1 MGFQA
6 HIYFYPPHTL
16 CYLIFSLPYCERG
29 HASLRSCRSSNNPIG
44 KTQWLKIVGLLV
56 CECRGEAR
64 AVAGGH
70 LGERREGRG
79 LQKAACLT
87 YRKCRIDSSGI
98 RARKSQVMRAY
109 GEGTKCEIISI
120 DPEAGL
126 DTSGQFGTSL
136 RERGGS
142 WGLLGGK
149 GRLWETKGGKF
160 MNRNQRNC

>member
-1 MGFQA
+1 M
-6 HIYFYPPHTL
+6 
-16 CYLIFSLPYCERG
+16 
-29 HASLRSCRSSNNPIG
+29 
-44 KTQWLKIVGLLV
+44 V
-56 CECRGEAR
+56 
-64 AVAGGH
+64 GGH
-70 LGERREGRG
+70 LGEGRKGRG

-109 GEGTKCEIISI
+109 GEGTKGEIISI

-142 WGLLGGK
+142 WGLFGGK
-149 GRLWETKGGKF
+149 GAIVGDKRGEIHDQKPEKLLIRCNSHRADLT
-160 MNRNQRNC
+160 